1 VSTTRLVVAAC
12 CMAAVGGYL
21 RLGASGDVLLPAAQL
36 TTLPGQI
43 GEWRSVQDL
52 RLDPPTEKS
61 LQADSYILR
70 TYTRG
75 ALPVTLFVAYYGS
88 QRSGHTIHSPLNC
101 LPGTGWEWT
110 DRRRET
116 VLAEPGREIEVNR
129 NLATRN
135 RQQILVYY
143 WYQSRGRAVASDY
156 RNKVLLMRDALTMRR
171 SDGALVR
178 VTVPVDRDD
187 QRSMADATTF
197 IQDVFR
203 PLTRLLPE

>member
-1 VSTTRLVVAAC
+1 
-12 CMAAVGGYL
+12 MAAVGGYL
-21 RLGASGDVLLPAAQL
+21 RLGASDDMVLPSAQL

-43 GEWRSVQDL
+43 GQWRTVQDL
-52 RLDPPTEKS
+52 RLDEPTEKG

-70 TYTRG
+70 TYARA
-75 ALPVTLFVAYYGS
+75 ALPVTIFVAYYGS

-101 LPGTGWEWT
+101 LPGTGWEWI

-116 VLAEPGREIEVNR
+116 VPAAPGREIEVNR

-156 RNKVLLMRDALTMRR
+156 RNKLLLMRDALTMRR

-178 VTVPVDRDD
+178 VTVPVDRDS
-187 QRSMADATTF
+187 QGAAADAVTF
-197 IQDVFR
+197 IQDVFG